1 MAETNRAWLKLL
13 QVKAMQISK
22 TQFMAIV
29 ILLNTLV
36 TTYASHLSLIPWE
49 QGYAH

>member
-1 MAETNRAWLKLL
+1 MAETNRPWLKLL
-13 QVKAMQISK
+13 QVNAMQISK
-22 TQFMAIV
+22 TQFMAVV
-29 ILLNTLV
+29 ILNTLV